1 MKPLPPPTNVIP
13 FAPPASPE
21 QIEPPLFL
29 PDTDEK
35 GKPLKTSLNL
45 WAILK
50 HKGWVYRYNTMTATP
65 ELMTAEGRR
74 LGKTDEG
81 QRSALVDACQRAEVP
96 DTAIDEH
103 LIALCQ
109 SNSYHPVREWLE
121 GGEWDGVPRVAS
133 VIKTLN
139 ANDPAYAEAIIRP
152 WLVAAVAAAF
162 HQGPFISKL
171 IPVLQGDQSFKK
183 SAWIQRLASVVEG
196 AVGSGSLDPQN
207 KDSVIRACSCWVFE
221 LAELESTTKGEAGRL
236 KDFITQA
243 EDRYRAPYGRTT
255 TSKKRQTVFFA
266 TVNGTDFLKDQT
278 GNARFA
284 VIEMAAPADMDKLNE
299 LLGWT
304 WNAGRLELNAPE
316 CLRQFWLEV
325 KADYDAGV
333 SWYLDEATS
342 KQAATTNDI
351 HTDKGPH
358 YRAIDEH
365 HLSRPMQSAR
375 WFTAA
380 ELCRYHGEKPAMA
393 GRYGMALTMLEKEGL
408 VESRSLR
415 SRRKEYR
422 LPVNDL
428 PQHQE

>member
-13 FAPPASPE
+13 FEPPATPE

-35 GKPLKTSLNL
+35 GKPLKTSANL
-45 WAILK
+45 WAVLE
-50 HKGWVYRYNTMTATP
+50 HKGWIGRYNTMTATP
-65 ELMTAEGRR
+65 ELTTDEGRR

-96 DTAIDEH
+96 DSAIDEH

-109 SNSYHPVREWLE
+109 LNSYHPVREWLE
-121 GGEWDGVPRVAS
+121 GGEWDGAPRVAS

-152 WLVAAVAAAF
+152 WLVAAVAAACYE
-162 HQGPFISKL
+162 GSFISKL
-171 IPVLQGDQSFKK
+171 IPVLQGDQSFMK
-183 SAWIQRLASVVEG
+183 SAWVQRLAGVVEG
-196 AVGSGSLDPQN
+196 ATSSGSLDPQD

-304 WNAGRLELNAPE
+304 WNAGRLELNDPE
-316 CLRQFWLEV
+316 RLRQFWLEV
-325 KADYDAGV
+325 KADYDAGA

-342 KQAATTNDI
+342 KAQAEANDA
-351 HTDKGPH
+351 HTDKGAH
-358 YRAIDEH
+358 YAIIVDR
-365 HLSRPMQSAR
+365 HLARPMQSAR

-380 ELCRYHGEKPAMA
+380 ELCGYHDEKPAMA
-393 GRYGMALTMLEKEGL
+393 GRYGRALTMLEKEGRI
-408 VESRSLR
+408 ESRPAR

-422 LPVNDL
+422 LPVNDS
-428 PQHQE
+428 PQTQE

>member
-1 MKPLPPPTNVIP
+1 MKLPQPTNVIP
-13 FAPPASPE
+13 F
-21 QIEPPLFL
+21 EPPVSQEQTEPPVCL
-29 PDTDEK
+29 PDFDEK
-35 GKPLKTSLNL
+35 GKPLKTSANL
-45 WAILK
+45 WAILD
-50 HKGWVYRYNTMTATP
+50 HQGWVSRYNTMTATP
-65 ELMTAEGRR
+65 ELMTAGGRR
-74 LGKTDEG
+74 LGRTDEG
-81 QRSALVDACQRAEVP
+81 QRSALVDACQLAEVP

-121 GGEWDGVPRVAS
+121 AGPKWDGLRRVDA
-133 VIKTLN
+133 VLATLN
-139 ANDPAYAEAIIRP
+139 AAEPDYAAAVLRP
-152 WLVAAVAAAF
+152 WLVGCVAALYE
-162 HQGPFISKL
+162 QRWLSKL
-171 IPVLQGDQSFKK
+171 VPVLQGGQSFRK
-183 SAWIQRLASVVEG
+183 SAWVNRLAAVVAG
-196 AVGSGSLDPQN
+196 STLDCSIDPNKPDDVRRAVSAWI
-207 KDSVIRACSCWVFE
+207 VE
-221 LAELESTTKGEAGRL
+221 LAELETTTRHEAGAL
-236 KDFITQA
+236 KAFITRDV
-243 EDRYRAPYGRTT
+243 DRFRIPYARAFTEKP
-255 TSKKRQTVFFA
+255 RQTAFIA
-266 TVNGTDFLKDQT
+266 TVNGDDFLKDQT

-284 VIEMAAPADMDKLNE
+284 VIEMAGAADLDRLNE
-299 LLGWT
+299 LLGYRWD
-304 WNAGRLELNAPE
+304 AGRLSQPDQEL
-316 CLRQFWLEV
+316 LRQFWLEV

>member
-13 FAPPASPE
+13 FEPPASPE

-29 PDTDEK
+29 PDIDEK
-35 GKPLKTSLNL
+35 RKPLKTSTNL
-45 WAILK
+45 WAVLE
-50 HKGWVYRYNTMTATP
+50 HKGWACRYNAMIATP

-96 DTAIDEH
+96 DAAIDEH

-109 SNSYHPVREWLE
+109 LNSYHPVREWLE

-325 KADYDAGV
+325 KADYDAGA

-342 KQAATTNDI
+342 KQAATANDT

-358 YRAIDEH
+358 YETIVDR
-365 HLSRPMQSAR
+365 HLARPMQSAR

-380 ELCRYHGEKPAMA
+380 DLCERHGEKPAMA
-393 GRYGMALTMLEKEGL
+393 SRYGRALTMLEKEGRI
-408 VESRSLR
+408 ESRPAR
-415 SRRKEYR
+415 SGRKEYR

-428 PQHQE
+428 PQPQE

>member
-13 FAPPASPE
+13 FEPPASPE
-21 QIEPPLFL
+21 QAETPLFL

-35 GKPLKTSLNL
+35 GKPLKTSANL
-45 WAILK
+45 WAVLE
-50 HKGWVYRYNTMTATP
+50 HKGWIGRYNTMTATP
-65 ELMTAEGRR
+65 ELTTDEGRR

-96 DTAIDEH
+96 DSAIDEH

-109 SNSYHPVREWLE
+109 LNSYHPVREWLE
-121 GGEWDGVPRVAS
+121 GGEWDGAPRVAS

-162 HQGPFISKL
+162 HQGTFISKL

-196 AVGSGSLDPQN
+196 ATGSGSLDPQN

-243 EDRYRAPYGRTT
+243 EDRYRVPYGRTT

-266 TVNGTDFLKDQT
+266 TVNGTGFLKDQT

-316 CLRQFWLEV
+316 RLRQFWLEV
-325 KADYDAGV
+325 KADYDAGA

-342 KQAATTNDI
+342 KAQAEANDA

-358 YRAIDEH
+358 YEAIVDR
-365 HLSRPMQSAR
+365 HLSRSMRSAR

-380 ELCRYHGEKPAMA
+380 ELCEHHGEKPAMA
-393 GRYGMALTMLEKEGL
+393 GRYGKALTMLEKEERI
-408 VESRSLR
+408 ESRSLR
-415 SRRKEYR
+415 SRRKEYW

-428 PQHQE
+428 PLAQE